1 MCCFRQDLLIQPM
14 MLGVTDMRGQPRTA
28 SYSLRSGDS
37 GMVRSGRKIKR
48 FVPTMLRSRCPLSV
62 HVEKV
67 EGRLAL
73 GAGVSGARG
82 GLETDLQD
90 FKVRGLGDVAQ
101 GESVDEEEKSV
112 ILKKLIFRQL
122 SSVAICKI

>member
-14 MLGVTDMRGQPRTA
+14 MLGVTDMRGQPQTA
-28 SYSLRSGDS
+28 SYSLRLGDS

-48 FVPTMLRSRCPLSV
+48 FVPTMLRLRCPFSV

-67 EGRLAL
+67 AGWLAL

-82 GLETDLQD
+82 GQET
-90 FKVRGLGDVAQ
+90 
-101 GESVDEEEKSV
+101 E
-112 ILKKLIFRQL
+112 
-122 SSVAICKI
+122 ICKILTSWD

>member
-28 SYSLRSGDS
+28 SYSLRLGDS
-37 GMVRSGRKIKR
+37 GMVRSGCNIKR
-48 FVPTMLRSRCPLSV
+48 FVPTMLRLRCPLRV

-73 GAGVSGARG
+73 GAWILGARG
-82 GLETDLQD
+82 GLDTE
-90 FKVRGLGDVAQ
+90 
-101 GESVDEEEKSV
+101 
-112 ILKKLIFRQL
+112 
-122 SSVAICKI
+122 ICKILKSWD